1 MDCVDTY
8 LRPIRHAHVVR
19 YDKNLFQ
26 SLPMRSTS
34 DTIILIQRKP
44 HVPLAQWL
52 EHWSYEPRVMGS
64 NPIGDICT
72 DFVWRAETHG
82 LRSDKSLADA
92 KKNDPA

>member
-1 MDCVDTY
+1 
-8 LRPIRHAHVVR
+8 
-19 YDKNLFQ
+19 
-26 SLPMRSTS
+26 
-34 DTIILIQRKP
+34 
-44 HVPLAQWL
+44 
-52 EHWSYEPRVMGS
+52 MGS